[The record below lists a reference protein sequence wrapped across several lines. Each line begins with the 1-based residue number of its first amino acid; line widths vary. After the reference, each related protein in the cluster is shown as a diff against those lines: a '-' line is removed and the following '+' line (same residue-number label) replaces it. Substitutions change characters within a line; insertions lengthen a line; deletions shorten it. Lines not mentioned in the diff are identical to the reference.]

1 MSSLLVQSPFKPVS
15 EPRFSQPVPMSP
27 PRIAMLSEV
36 IPYLEKRFPDAHH
49 EDYRAKLCT
58 GLYECDPWLVE
69 PILLADL
76 QQALR
81 DDNKEEA
88 LRIRK
93 YLRAV
98 SWYLH
103 EPFDLDQLISFCDD
117 TLPSPDDDVVKAS
130 LRKNARGAE
139 MEPAVLVIERA
150 LLHAYL
156 RYGLAEHD
164 LERLA
169 GQGTPDAQQ
178 AQTKRSEALAD
189 LHKLRAVRDQLYFQA
204 LYQGWYLP
212 EQSPT

>member
-1 MSSLLVQSPFKPVS
+1 MSSLLVQSPFKPVT

-36 IPYLEKRFPDAHH
+36 IPYLEKRFPEPHH
-49 EDYRAKLCT
+49 EAYRAQLCE
-58 GLYECDPWLVE
+58 GLYACDPWLVE

-81 DDNKEEA
+81 EQNLEEA
-88 LRIRK
+88 KRIRK

-103 EPFDLDQLISFCDD
+103 EPFDLDQLLSFCED
-117 TLPSPDDDVVKAS
+117 TLLPEEADVIGAS
-130 LRKNARGAE
+130 LRKHARGSE
-139 MEPAVLVIERA
+139 MEPAVELIERA
-150 LLHAYL
+150 LLRTYF

-164 LERLA
+164 LQRLID
-169 GQGTPDAQQ
+169 QGYETTTSETQQ

-189 LHKLRAVRDQLYFQA
+189 LHKLRAIRDQLYFQA
-204 LYQGWYLP
+204 LYEGWYV
-212 EQSPT
+212 